1 MAPWGFGGW
10 LTVAVLLSE
19 TGVSAAGTTVLEL
32 DHEVSSSTTSM
43 DLQAAIDQVKPG
55 GKLRLV
61 VTNDDDT
68 TVVSLD
74 SELVISR
81 SLEIE
86 KPGCSDG
93 SGCPQLVLD
102 GGGATRIF
110 LVLCPGCS
118 EDTSGSSW
126 TTLTLSNLHIRNGT
140 ANSVPATG
148 VGGGCVH
155 LGTKQSLIGCYDPHR
170 RQLARSSWLLWPTP
184 QPSCFNLC

>member
-10 LTVAVLLSE
+10 LTVAVLLSA
-19 TGVSAAGTTVLEL
+19 TGVSAAETTVLEL

-110 LVLCPGCS
+110 LVLCPDCS
-118 EDTSGSSW
+118 EATGENR
-126 TTLTLSNLHIRNGT
+126 TTLTLANMHMRNGT
-140 ANSVPATG
+140 ADSASAAG
-148 VGGGCVH
+148 VNGGCVH
-155 LGTKQSLIGCYDPHR
+155 LGMRHALIRCYGQHRSLG
-170 RQLARSSWLLWPTP
+170 S
-184 QPSCFNLC
+184 F